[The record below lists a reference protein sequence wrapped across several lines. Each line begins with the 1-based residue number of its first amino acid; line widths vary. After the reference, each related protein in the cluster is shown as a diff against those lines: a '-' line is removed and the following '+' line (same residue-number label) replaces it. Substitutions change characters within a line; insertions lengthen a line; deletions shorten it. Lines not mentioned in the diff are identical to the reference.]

1 MNKVFGRDDQD
12 TAETNVSSEA
22 PAAAPSATPGADAV
36 PVSAT
41 VAGTPAPISQV
52 DVTAIMDAKEK
63 AHPEDLDWKR
73 SIVDLLK
80 TMDIDSSYGARKEMA
95 LELGYTEEQIEKDGS
110 AEMNMWLHKRVLQK
124 FAANGGTLPDGLV

>member
-12 TAETNVSSEA
+12 TAETPVSSAEST
-22 PAAAPSATPGADAV
+22 PAPSAIPGEDAL
-36 PVSAT
+36 PVSAPVT
-41 VAGTPAPISQV
+41 ATPASISEV

-80 TMDIDSSYGARKEMA
+80 TMEMDSSYAARKEMA
-95 LELGYTEEQIEKDGS
+95 LELGYTEAQIEKDGS
-110 AEMNMWLHKRVLQK
+110 AEMNMWLHKKVLHK
-124 FAANGGTLPDGLV
+124 FAANGGKLPDGLV